1 MEIYQIDN
9 LDRNILNALMKNAR
23 TAYAELAKLWPII
36 TEVQKPQADA
46 DEWNGKEGK
55 LDLLE
60 R

>member
-1 MEIYQIDN
+1 V
-9 LDRNILNALMKNAR
+9 
-23 TAYAELAKLWPII
+23 I
-36 TEVQKPQADA
+36 TQQKEAPPDA